1 MRFASLLLLTLLLLP
16 AVASGQTSNDRLI
29 AQALEDLGVSP
40 DGRVIEA
47 AVEEAFSQL
56 YPRERYGSFRMN
68 RTQARAIAYIA
79 VLIAADGGR
88 RGPSPVPI
96 PTPGPYGCEEA
107 VERTYDLV
115 AEIPADPPGFGIFL
129 TDDEKAAIR
138 RMAPDIRR
146 AAASCG
152 CTGLADAAL
161 DLERLAR
168 NDGLVNRSD
177 AMPLLERLRTQAVA
191 CR

>member
-1 MRFASLLLLTLLLLP
+1 MRFASLLFLTLLLLP
-16 AVASGQTSNDRLI
+16 ATATGQTSNDRLI

-40 DGRVIEA
+40 DGRVIEE
-47 AVEEAFSQL
+47 AVEEAFSEL
-56 YPRERYGSFRMN
+56 YPRERYSSFRMN

-79 VLIAADGGR
+79 VLLAADGR
-88 RGPSPVPI
+88 RGGLPDPRPD
-96 PTPGPYGCEEA
+96 PRPYGCEEA
-107 VERTYDLV
+107 VEQAYDLV
-115 AEIPADPPGFGIFL
+115 AEIPRDGPGVGLFL
-129 TDDEKAAIR
+129 DDDEKALIR

-146 AAASCG
+146 AASGCG

-168 NDGLVNRSD
+168 GTGLVNRSE
-177 AMPLLERLRTQAVA
+177 ALPLLDRLRARAAA